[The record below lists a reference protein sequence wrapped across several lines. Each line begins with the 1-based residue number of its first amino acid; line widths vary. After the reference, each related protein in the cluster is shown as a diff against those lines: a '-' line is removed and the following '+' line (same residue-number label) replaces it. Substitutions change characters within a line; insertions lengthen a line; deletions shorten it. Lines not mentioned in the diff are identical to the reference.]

1 MAVQAVV
8 TNAFNLEAGRS
19 LGVQGQPAVQREF
32 STGQGYTEEPCLKA
46 NKWIFKEFHL
56 LRCFLMN

>member
-32 STGQGYTEEPCLKA
+32 STGQVHTEETLSQGNGFFLK
-46 NKWIFKEFHL
+46 NFIFYDVSS
-56 LRCFLMN
+56 